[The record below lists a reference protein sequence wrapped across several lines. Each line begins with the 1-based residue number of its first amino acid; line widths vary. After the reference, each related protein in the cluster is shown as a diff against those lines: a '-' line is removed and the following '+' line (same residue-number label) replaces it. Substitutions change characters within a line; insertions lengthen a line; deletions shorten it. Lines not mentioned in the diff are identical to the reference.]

1 MAEQRG
7 YKALIEEDLPDKSG
21 RIDVHIEGHGKKI
34 ACEVSVTTTNQ
45 WELHNIEK
53 CLKAGYNYVF
63 ECASEKK
70 NFEGIAQLVKD
81 KVDPTLHNRILIG
94 EPEALFEFLD
104 SIQIKDTES
113 SKDTTIKGYRVKIE
127 YDKTSID
134 DVQRKKDS
142 IAKLVMD
149 ALQKSKKKP

>member
-1 MAEQRG
+1 SGGQLKSARG
-7 YKALIEEDLPDKSG
+7 GQFD
-21 RIDVHIEGHGKKI
+21 RR
-34 ACEVSVTTTNQ
+34 
-45 WELHNIEK
+45 LH
-53 CLKAGYNYVF
+53 KAGYNYVF